1 MLLMGGDRVDEAV
14 AHAATVLRAVADRDW
29 GVPSGGLEWSC
40 RETAEHAASCLVA
53 YAGQLTGRAAGGWVP
68 FEASLDEGSGPEDA
82 IRVIEATAGILAS
95 VVRTTPRGV
104 RAYHPYPCGS
114 ADAAG
119 FAAMGVAE
127 ILLHTHDIASA
138 LGTGAEPPAA
148 LTEAVL
154 AHLFPD
160 VSPVAS
166 GAGPWQVLLW
176 ATGRGELPGRARR
189 TSWKW
194 RNAASLDAGPL
205 ALREITP
212 AAAADLAEGGT
223 GGLTWIEGGPY
234 EGTRT
239 AAGMVVKGYAS
250 GAHRPEFGVYALVRT
265 ADEVTVG
272 AMGFHGPPDDEGRVE
287 VGYDLAEAARGR
299 GHATV
304 ALRALADWAL
314 ARADVTSLL
323 ALVEPGNLPS
333 QALLARVGFTPL
345 PPRGPNLAYGLR

>member
-14 AHAATVLRAVADRDW
+14 AHAAKVLRAVADRDW
-29 GVPSGGLEWSC
+29 RVPADGLEWSC
-40 RETAEHAASCLVA
+40 LETAEHTAGCLVA

-68 FEASLDEGSGPEDA
+68 FEVSLDEGSGPEDA
-82 IRVIEATAGILAS
+82 IRVIEATGAILAS
-95 VVRTTPRGV
+95 VVRTTPRGL

-127 ILLHTHDIASA
+127 ILLHTYDIASP
-138 LGTGAEPPAA
+138 LGADAQPPAA

-154 AHLFPD
+154 AHLFPE
-160 VSPVAS
+160 VPPAAS

-176 ATGRGELPGRARR
+176 ATGRGELPGRSRR

-194 RNAASLDAGPL
+194 RNAAFLDAGPL

-223 GGLTWIEGGPY
+223 GGLTWIEGGPC

-239 AAGMVVKGYAS
+239 AAGLLVKAYAA
-250 GAHRPEFGVYALVRT
+250 GVHRPEFGVYALVRT
-265 ADEVTVG
+265 ADEVAVG
-272 AMGFHGPPDDEGRVE
+272 GMGFHGPPDDEGCVE
-287 VGYDLAEAARGR
+287 VGYDLVPAARGR

-304 ALRALADWAL
+304 ALRALATSAL
-314 ARADVTSLL
+314 ARPDVTSLL

-333 QALLARVGFTPL
+333 QAVLTRVGFTPL
-345 PPRGPNLAYGLR
+345 APRGPNLAYGLR